1 METKDD
7 RNVLDALKAELSFI
21 EKGGYGRSVR
31 EPWKPT
37 SVFQDSPSCLCYP
50 NRQHD
55 DCCFLIQFVPVEDRA
70 QWVPCHHIPLN
81 AQGVTIADLEERND
95 QQALEET
102 VREWLKQTIA
112 GLEAQGGQVCASE
125 NGLARHSTR

>member
-7 RNVLDALKAELSFI
+7 RDVLDALKAELSFI

-50 NRQHD
+50 DRQHD

-70 QWVPCHHIPLN
+70 QCVPCHHIPLN
-81 AQGVTIADLEERND
+81 AEGVTLADLEERND

-112 GLEAQGGQVCASE
+112 GLEDQGGQVCA
-125 NGLARHSTR
+125 NAKGLAHQSIR